1 MYSQEARVR
10 GTNKALEKVERKC
23 VRCGGTYYVT
33 KLLAGRSMYCEN
45 CRREVERERARK
57 KWQELKETRIKKKYK
72 DREKKFTMK
81 PREEWGWVKAQFTEE
96 EVRNMLR
103 MNVFDANEVLIDGQG
118 RCYRVVMVESRQ
130 KLVEVR
136 G

>member
-1 MYSQEARVR
+1 
-10 GTNKALEKVERKC
+10 
-23 VRCGGTYYVT
+23 
-33 KLLAGRSMYCEN
+33 
-45 CRREVERERARK
+45 VERERARK

-118 RCYRVVMVESRQ
+118 RCYRVVMAESRQ